1 MIFGFGFLF
10 WRDLLPTGGIWTC
23 FPCRRQSRKSGLLR
37 LFWKL
42 KLIKMFIL
50 APVAKTRQGRKS
62 SIHFYADV
70 IIPTKLLA
78 CDPFSI
84 CPRATPPVQTP
95 AQDTEYLV
103 KQYLM
108 PSLRHQGSP
117 PTPKDNKALFD
128 LSLPTDSPLSEVQSA
143 FLTAD
148 VETRDTEGQ
157 TYRVI
162 LSKGLEYPGF
172 WYLGVCGGS
181 SNKCPTDTE
190 ERLYFPSFL
199 LNDIY
204 KVTQKRKRER
214 EREELKVK

>member
-1 MIFGFGFLF
+1 M
-10 WRDLLPTGGIWTC
+10 W
-23 FPCRRQSRKSGLLR
+23 
-37 LFWKL
+37 
-42 KLIKMFIL
+42 
-50 APVAKTRQGRKS
+50 
-62 SIHFYADV
+62 
-70 IIPTKLLA
+70 
-78 CDPFSI
+78 
-84 CPRATPPVQTP
+84 PVQHLPQGHPTCSNTCP
-95 AQDTEYLV
+95 GHEYLV
-103 KQYLM
+103 EQYLM

-117 PTPKDNKALFD
+117 PTPKDNKALFH

-143 FLTAD
+143 FLSAD

-181 SNKCPTDTE
+181 SNRCPTDTE

-199 LNDIY
+199 LNDIC

-214 EREELKVK
+214 EREELKIK